1 MNNIG
6 TLDQRP
12 CGAGKTMIGIKRI
25 IDMNLLNEVKT
36 LVVVPSIK
44 LQEEYKHAP
53 GMFPQAFIINSEVG
67 DETTSLQ
74 IMEAMEDKQ
83 DIIVITHAA
92 FIRFNHVGFRSQ
104 YYLILD
110 EAIEGVFAHHYIN
123 FESGKELATVNW
135 SERFSANGNTKAHFD
150 LNEDANWYPMTLV
163 ENDEINIIKESKTY
177 VEITDPNF
185 IHYMRL
191 VDYIAMTNG
200 SGEMHIMSELNPAI
214 LDGWHSLHIACA
226 SFENTKMYHWMNAK
240 GMTLATT
247 TPFTRHTGNI
257 HIYCSHN
264 PHFTWSKSKKD
275 DYPEILTEFHVQVNQ
290 LKSGSIIALRNK
302 KEKKKLNNEIKVT
315 HNVHGQNT
323 PEMKASC
330 DVSCESAL
338 IPDNLSNNFMAT
350 KWMPLLNEQE
360 RKRAIK
366 QMFMGHLFYQVIMRC
381 ILRTRTYNNE
391 RVNIFVLDQNTAQ
404 ALAEYFDFTESHEI
418 DFTSEAMKDK
428 KQPKT
433 STQRSQERRLRLAQE
448 KAALATSHSNTTI

>member
-1 MNNIG
+1 MRNIG

-12 CGAGKTMIGIKRI
+12 CGAGKTMVGIKQI
-25 IDMNLLNEVKT
+25 IDFNLLNEVKT

-44 LQEEYKHAP
+44 LQEEYKHGP
-53 GMFPQAFIINSEVG
+53 NMFPQAFIVNSDIG

-74 IMEAMEDKQ
+74 IMEAMEDEQK
-83 DIIVITHAA
+83 IIIITHAA
-92 FIRFNHVGFRSQ
+92 FIRFNHVGFRNQ

-123 FESGKELATVNW
+123 FQSGKELAIVHWT
-135 SERFSANGNTKAHFD
+135 ERFSANGNTKAHFD
-150 LNEDANWYPMTLV
+150 LNEDTSWYPMTLS
-163 ENDEINIIKESKTY
+163 ENDEINIIKEAKTY
-177 VEITDPNF
+177 KEITDPNF

-191 VDYIAMTNG
+191 CDYVAMTN
-200 SGEMHIMSELNPAI
+200 SLGEMNIMSELNPAI
-214 LDGWHSLHIACA
+214 LDGWHSIHIACA
-226 SFENTKMYHWMNAK
+226 SFENTKMFHWMNAK
-240 GMTLATT
+240 GMTLTTT
-247 TPFTRHTGNI
+247 TPFTSHSGDI

-264 PHFTWSKSKKD
+264 PHFTWSKSKKNE
-275 DYPEILTEFHVQVNQ
+275 YPEILTEYHKQVNS
-290 LKSGSIIALRNK
+290 LASGSIIALRNK
-302 KEKKKLNNEIKVT
+302 KEKKKLNKEIKVT

-330 DVSCESAL
+330 NVSCESAL
-338 IPDNLSNNFMAT
+338 IPDNLMHNFITT
-350 KWMPLLNEQE
+350 KWLPLLKEHE

-404 ALAEYFDFTESHEI
+404 ALTEYFNFAESHEL

-428 KQPKT
+428 PMPLT
-433 STQRSQERRLRLAQE
+433 STQRSQKRRLAQ
-448 KAALATSHSNTTI
+448 KALATPIK